1 MGFWLFMLAMDLLIP
16 LIMLVLG
23 RSFMKTTPGKIN
35 HLFGYRT
42 TMSMKNRETW
52 EFAHAHCGRI
62 WFICG
67 LVLLPISALVMLPT
81 LGKGEDL
88 IGTVGSTL
96 SMLQLIPLIVS
107 VVLTEKALKQNFDRD
122 GNRRQP

>member
-16 LIMLVLG
+16 LIMLGIG
-23 RSFMKTTPGKIN
+23 RYFMKTAPGKIN

-52 EFAHAHCGRI
+52 EFAHAYCGRI
-62 WFICG
+62 WFVCG
-67 LVLLPISALVMLPT
+67 LALLPISALAMLPL

-88 IGTVGSTL
+88 IGTVGSAITL
-96 SMLQLIPLIVS
+96 LQLIPLIVS
-107 VVLTEKALKQNFDRD
+107 VVLTEKALKQNFDQN
-122 GNRRQP
+122 GNRR